1 MIRHGKIQL
10 PDDQRRY
17 VGQTDLPLSEQGVRQ
32 ANCLRKYLEPMDIGA
47 VYCSDLA
54 RARQTAELIAEDQS
68 LAVVACSE
76 LREIHLGEWE
86 NCSFSDISRR
96 FPAEFLARGADIGYY
111 RIPGGESFADCSKRA
126 VAAFHRILESAGG
139 NLAIVAHAGVNR
151 LLLCHMLGM
160 PIANLFRLTQDYACI
175 NLIQYAKTGFQVK
188 FMNQGLPSNSQT

>member
-17 VGQTDLPLSEQGVRQ
+17 VGQTDLPLNEQGVQQ
-32 ANCLRKYLEPMDIGA
+32 ANCLRKYLEPVEISA
-47 VYCSDLA
+47 VYCSDLG
-54 RARQTAELIAEDQS
+54 RARQTAEIIMTNKSTAI
-68 LAVVACSE
+68 VACSE

-96 FPAEFLARGADIGYY
+96 FPAEFRARGADIGYY

-126 VAAFHRILESAGG
+126 VAVFHKILASADG
-139 NLAIVAHAGVNR
+139 NLVIVAHAGVNR

-160 PIANLFRLTQDYACI
+160 PIANLFRLTQEYGCI
-175 NLIQYAKTGFQVK
+175 NLIQYGKAGFQVK
-188 FMNQGLPSNSQT
+188 LINQLLPPN